1 MEMLIADT
9 ALTALTALMY
19 GASDLEGCA
28 MSKKAPSRTAAARWS
43 KPCAADKASGKLP
56 KCSV

>member
-1 MEMLIADT
+1 MEMLIAD
-9 ALTALTALMY
+9 TALMY